1 MPMGTSQKNITLG
14 TAGHI
19 DHGKTALIK
28 CLTGCDTDQLK
39 AEKERGMSIDL
50 GFAPCTVSGLEVG
63 IVDVPGHENFIKTMV
78 AGASGIDG
86 AIFVIAADDG
96 VMPQT
101 REHLDILTLLGVKH
115 GVVALT
121 KVDCVEPERVQ
132 NVTAEIKDFLVG
144 TFLEDA
150 PILPVSGVTGQ
161 GFDVFY
167 EALQELVGTI
177 EPKRTDGVFR
187 LPVER
192 TFSVK
197 GYGTVVTGIP
207 VAGTAKVGEAMTLF
221 PHGTKGRL
229 KAIQVYKRDSEIA
242 MVGQCAALNVPQWDY
257 KTIKRGNVVT
267 LGEFFQPQ
275 QWYLCKLRVLPHI
288 KSPLKNGAKIKFH
301 TGTSEIVATVY
312 LLEESRATAGSEC
325 LVQVRLNE
333 PVVAAPGDRFI
344 LRTLSPVQT
353 IGGGMIV
360 EALSKKLKRKHPQTL
375 QDVKD
380 RAQAVLTDKDFAEYC
395 IKTAEAFAVTETELS
410 IRTKILPEP
419 LKEILAELVQQ
430 DKVLYLD
437 SKLYI
442 HTETADNVR
451 QQLLNIV
458 SDFHHSKPESPGLT
472 IEQFY
477 EASQLKKDVFDSLLR
492 LLISQ
497 GKLVERKHRL
507 ALPEHRETFSKD
519 EQNLLQSIESLFRDR
534 PFNPPKYEEVIEHTA
549 AAPEK
554 VHKILRILIEQER
567 LVRVVQHQFPGGE
580 RAKQKSGFYPGD
592 STATGAGLL
601 FHSEAIEQARRIL
614 VSFINKEGR
623 LESVKFKYLLDT
635 TRKFAIPLLDY
646 FDNIGVT
653 RRVGYTRYLKT
664 PTTD

>member
-1 MPMGTSQKNITLG
+1 MGAAQKNITLG

-28 CLTGCDTDQLK
+28 CLTGCDTDHLK

-50 GFAPCTVSGLEVG
+50 GFAPCSVSGLEVG

-101 REHLDILTLLGVKH
+101 REHLDILTLLGVKY

-121 KVDCVEPERVQ
+121 KVDCVDQQRVG
-132 NVTAEIKDFLVG
+132 NVTAEVKDFLVG

-150 PILPVSGVTGQ
+150 PILPVSGITGQ

-167 EALQELVGTI
+167 EALKELVGTI
-177 EPKRTDGVFR
+177 EPKRTDGAFR

-207 VAGTAKVGEAMTLF
+207 VAGTAKIGEAMTLF
-221 PHGTKGRL
+221 PHGIKGRI

-267 LGEFFQPQ
+267 LGEYFQPQ
-275 QWYLCKLRVLPHI
+275 QWYLCKLRILPHI
-288 KSPLKNGAKIKFH
+288 KSPLKNGTKIKFH

-312 LLEESRATAGSEC
+312 LLEESRATAGSDC
-325 LVQVRLNE
+325 LVQIRLNE
-333 PVVAAPGDRFI
+333 PVVAAPHDRFI

-360 EALSKKLKRKHPQTL
+360 EALPEKLRRNNPQTV
-375 QDVKD
+375 QDAHD
-380 RAQAVLTDKDFAEYC
+380 RARAVLADKDFIEYC

-410 IRTKILPEP
+410 IRTKILPER
-419 LKEILAELVQQ
+419 LKAIIAELVQQ
-430 DKVLYLD
+430 DNVLYLD

-442 HTETADNVR
+442 HTETADNV
-451 QQLLNIV
+451 QKQLLNIV

-477 EASQLKKDVFDSLLR
+477 EASQLKKAVFDGLLN

-497 GKLVERKHRL
+497 DKLIERKHRL
-507 ALPEHRETFSKD
+507 ALPEHQETFSDD
-519 EQNLLQSIESLFRDR
+519 EQKILQNIESLFRER
-534 PFNPPKYEEVIEHTA
+534 PFNPPKFEEVIEQTA

-554 VHKILRILIEQER
+554 VQKILQILIEQER
-567 LVRVVQHQFPGGE
+567 LVRVDNDLF
-580 RAKQKSGFYPGD
+580 
-592 STATGAGLL
+592 
-601 FHSEAIEQARRIL
+601 FHSEAIEQARQKL
-614 VSFINKEGR
+614 TSFINKEGK

-646 FDNIGVT
+646 FDRIGVT
-653 RRVGYTRYLKT
+653 RRVGYTRYLKN
-664 PTTD
+664 PTIDKPGHS